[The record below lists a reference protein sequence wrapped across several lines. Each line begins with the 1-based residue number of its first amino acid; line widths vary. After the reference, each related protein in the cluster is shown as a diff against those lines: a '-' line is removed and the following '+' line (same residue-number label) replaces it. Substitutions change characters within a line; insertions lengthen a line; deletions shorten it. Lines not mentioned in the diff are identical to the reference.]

1 MVHLYTQS
9 RPLSSLSLSSSSKEC
24 WGSWQ
29 GERDGVECETK
40 AVCEVICGEMSV
52 GRVRAGQFFLVAIHL
67 PNRPTANLPGARRRR
82 ARRRQA
88 RVRGCC
94 PTCFRGMSTTH
105 AASTTA
111 GTAGLAGAQIVD
123 AGNEDDDDD
132 DDESQLIDLN
142 CLCHGMPL
150 FGSSP
155 YRAEPRHPK
164 YGHFFLI

>member
-1 MVHLYTQS
+1 MATV
-9 RPLSSLSLSSSSKEC
+9 SSVK
-24 WGSWQ
+24 
-29 GERDGVECETK
+29 RRR
-40 AVCEVICGEMSV
+40 CEVICGEMSV
-52 GRVRAGQFFLVAIHL
+52 GRVRAGQFFLVATHL

-82 ARRRQA
+82 VRRRQA

-94 PTCFRGMSTTH
+94 PTCFLDMSTTR

>member
-9 RPLSSLSLSSSSKEC
+9 CPLSSSSSPSSKEC

-29 GERDGVECETK
+29 GVRDGVECETK
-40 AVCEVICGEMSV
+40 TVCEVICGEMSV
-52 GRVRAGQFFLVAIHL
+52 GRVRAGQFFLVATHL
-67 PNRPTANLPGARRRR
+67 PNRPTENLPGARRRR

-111 GTAGLAGAQIVD
+111 GTAGAQIVD
-123 AGNEDDDDD
+123 AEEEVNDDDDND
-132 DDESQLIDLN
+132 SQMIDLN
-142 CLCHGMPL
+142 CLCHRYAL
-150 FGSSP
+150 I
-155 YRAEPRHPK
+155 RA
-164 YGHFFLI
+164 

>member
-9 RPLSSLSLSSSSKEC
+9 RPLSSLSSPSSKEC

-29 GERDGVECETK
+29 GVRDGVECETK
-40 AVCEVICGEMSV
+40 TVCEVICGEMSV
-52 GRVRAGQFFLVAIHL
+52 GRVRAGQFFLVATNL
-67 PNRPTANLPGARRRR
+67 PNRPTENLPGARRRR

-111 GTAGLAGAQIVD
+111 GTAGTAGAQIVD
-123 AGNEDDDDD
+123 AEEEVNDDDDND
-132 DDESQLIDLN
+132 SQMIDLN
-142 CLCHGMPL
+142 CLCHRYAL
-150 FGSSP
+150 TI
-155 YRAEPRHPK
+155 RA
-164 YGHFFLI
+164 